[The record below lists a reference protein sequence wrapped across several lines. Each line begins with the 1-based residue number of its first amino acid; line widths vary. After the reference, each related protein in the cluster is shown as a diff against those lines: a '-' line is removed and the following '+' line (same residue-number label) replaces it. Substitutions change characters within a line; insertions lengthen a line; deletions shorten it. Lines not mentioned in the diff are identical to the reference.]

1 VGTRHSKVTVLLD
14 EDEFARLDQFCEA
27 RGFKKST
34 LISRLI
40 REHLDREAFP
50 SQSPLPLDGDLSSRG
65 RRRVERHAK

>member
-1 VGTRHSKVTVLLD
+1 MEMCVVLRTLAHKGKAVGSRNSKVTVLLD
-14 EDEFARLDQFCEA
+14 ADEFARLDQFCEV

-50 SQSPLPLDGDLSSRG
+50 GQLVSRT
-65 RRRVERHAK
+65 